1 MEVYAKRVWEWL
13 LKYSHRSREL
23 FSYTTHDSL
32 NMWMQ
37 FNINDFFTGNHK
49 NQLLC
54 VTYSLI
60 QDQVGITEQ
69 DLSSCSGKVPKL
81 QQLLMQRGFL
91 YGKTKVTIGALRV
104 KVPCVQI
111 LPKKSKRKCPKWPIL
126 ICHMQYY
133 KMV

>member
-1 MEVYAKRVWEWL
+1 M
-13 LKYSHRSREL
+13 
-23 FSYTTHDSL
+23 
-32 NMWMQ
+32 
-37 FNINDFFTGNHK
+37 IFFAGNSN
-49 NQLLC
+49 NQLLY

-81 QQLLMQRGFL
+81 QQLLVQRGFL
-91 YGKTKVTIGALRV
+91 YGATKVIMGALMV

-126 ICHMQYY
+126 ICHMQCY
-133 KMV
+133 KVV